1 MRTRPRGYP
10 APVPAPRW
18 NLLATPLRRRVLFA
32 LLYLSEGAPIGY
44 IWWHLP
50 TRLRAAEVPIEQ
62 ITGLTAMLVLPWTL
76 KFLWAPLID
85 TLRSPRWT
93 FRHWIVTAQTLMG
106 LALVPLLW
114 LDLSE
119 DFGLFSALLLVHAV
133 AAATQDVAIDAL
145 AISATDPRE
154 RGGIN
159 GWMQAGMLL
168 GRSVFGGVALIADQ
182 WLGAR
187 VVILALIVTVW
198 SSLALVA
205 IARET
210 PAMLARRSRGFART
224 LTAALRERTTW
235 AAVGFALVS
244 GAAFEAVGAVAGPYL
259 IDRGFSQSAV
269 GSFLALP
276 VVAAM
281 VAGALYGG
289 RLSDRHGRVRVVG
302 TVLVAIAAVT
312 AVIAAGHGLS
322 RSFALGALAVLYL
335 LIGLFT
341 ASSYALFMDHTRR
354 DLGATQFTSYMAA
367 TNACES
373 WAGFTVGRLIA
384 AFGYPPA
391 FLAMAAASLLGLPLL
406 RALGRVPAG
415 ETESLEASERA

>member
-1 MRTRPRGYP
+1 ML
-10 APVPAPRW
+10 ADRW
-18 NLLATPLRRRVLFA
+18 NLLATPARRRLLFA
-32 LLYLSEGAPIGY
+32 LLYLSEGGPIGY

-50 TRLRAAEVPIEQ
+50 TRLRAVDVPIER
-62 ITGLTAMLVLPWTL
+62 ITALTALLVLPWTL

-85 TLRSPRWT
+85 MLRSPRWT
-93 FRHWIVTAQTLMG
+93 FRHWIITAQIVMG
-106 LALVPLLW
+106 AALVPLLW
-114 LDLSE
+114 LDLHA
-119 DFGLFSALLLVHAV
+119 DFALFSSLLLVHAV

-145 AISATDPRE
+145 AISATAPGE

-168 GRSVFGGVALIADQ
+168 GRSLFGGVALIADQ
-182 WLGAR
+182 WLGAG
-187 VVILALIVTVW
+187 VVVGALIVTVW

-205 IARET
+205 VARET
-210 PAMLARRSRGFART
+210 PDMLARRSAGFVRT
-224 LTAALRERTTW
+224 LAGALRERTTW
-235 AAVGFALVS
+235 AAVAFALVS

-281 VAGALYGG
+281 VTGALYGG

-302 TVLVAIAAVT
+302 AVMVAMAAVT
-312 AVIAAGHGLS
+312 ALLAAGHGLP
-322 RSFALGALAVLYL
+322 RGFALGTLAGLYL

-384 AFGYPPA
+384 AFGYPAA
-391 FLAMAAASLLGLPLL
+391 FLTMAAASLFGLPLL
-406 RALGRVPAG
+406 RALRRPRPEDA
-415 ETESLEASERA
+415 EA